1 MHITFFALSLALFL
15 VACDGGE
22 ASGPVDSSSSAV
34 ESSETVSSVAESS
47 SSALL
52 SSSEEISS
60 SSLLASSS
68 SIKRS
73 SSSIVALPCKTDTTD
88 DCEYGTLVDERD
100 GQTYR
105 TVKIGDQVWMAE
117 NLNYAYLQPTK
128 DLDSSS
134 WCYDNDA
141 VNCEKYG
148 RLYLWSA
155 AIDSAALFSETG
167 KGFGDG
173 TCYLIPE
180 EPTPCEPSGIVRGV
194 CPAGWHL
201 PRYGEWYAL
210 YHMTGNDER
219 FLKSKTDWIEENDG
233 TDSFGFGA
241 LPSGFLYAARHE
253 LYFYYVGAF
262 TDFWTPGNSGSPE
275 AAFFVDMDG
284 LETRRADEAF
294 PVRCVKDT
302 VAELDVS
309 YGSLTDERDGQTYK
323 TVTINGQTWMA
334 ENLNYAYLQPTS
346 TFDSSSWCYDNDPV
360 NCEKYGRLYIWSAV
374 MDSVALFDD
383 GGKGCGD
390 GFGILR
396 EGGGGFDPICET
408 REPVRGV
415 CPEKWHVP
423 SKLELEYLST
433 TLKYANM
440 IKSTDEWQDGGDG
453 TSTLGFDVLPSGI
466 YITSRR
472 SFEQIHYGAFI
483 WSSTVIAPY
492 VAHDYMSL
500 KIIGPTF
507 AMKLFADSTQIIV
520 KELGQSDAA
529 TVRCVKDSP

>member
-1 MHITFFALSLALFL
+1 MRITFLAISFALFL
-15 VACDGGE
+15 VACDGSGT
-22 ASGPVDSSSSAV
+22 SGPVDSSSSAS

-73 SSSIVALPCKTDTTD
+73 SSSIVAIPCKTDTTD

-241 LPSGFLYAARHE
+241 LPSGFLYAARRE
-253 LYFYYVGAF
+253 VNFYFVGSF
-262 TDFWTPGNSGSPE
+262 TDFWTPDNSGSPE
-275 AAFFVDMDG
+275 SAGFAYVDG
-284 LETRRADEAF
+284 WETRRADEAF
-294 PVRCVKDT
+294 PVRCVKD
-302 VAELDVS
+302 
-309 YGSLTDERDGQTYK
+309 
-323 TVTINGQTWMA
+323 
-334 ENLNYAYLQPTS
+334 
-346 TFDSSSWCYDNDPV
+346 
-360 NCEKYGRLYIWSAV
+360 
-374 MDSVALFDD
+374 
-383 GGKGCGD
+383 
-390 GFGILR
+390 
-396 EGGGGFDPICET
+396 
-408 REPVRGV
+408 
-415 CPEKWHVP
+415 
-423 SKLELEYLST
+423 
-433 TLKYANM
+433 
-440 IKSTDEWQDGGDG
+440 
-453 TSTLGFDVLPSGI
+453 
-466 YITSRR
+466 
-472 SFEQIHYGAFI
+472 
-483 WSSTVIAPY
+483 
-492 VAHDYMSL
+492 
-500 KIIGPTF
+500 
-507 AMKLFADSTQIIV
+507 
-520 KELGQSDAA
+520 
-529 TVRCVKDSP
+529 SP